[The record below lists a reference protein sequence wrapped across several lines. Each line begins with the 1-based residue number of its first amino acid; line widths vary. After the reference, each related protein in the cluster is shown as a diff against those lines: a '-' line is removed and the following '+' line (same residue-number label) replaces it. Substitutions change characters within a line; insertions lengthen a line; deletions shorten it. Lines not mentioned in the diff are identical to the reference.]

1 MAEKGRF
8 GGPSGDYGG
17 GRQASGDSALQAQK
31 AASRQTAVDRIAQE
45 ARVAQ
50 SRESIATGAGVH
62 IGETGFTTGYMKAYD
77 KWTDAQ
83 KERFKEY
90 EEQKL
95 SYKTIADAENQ
106 YIKDNLTSI
115 LNDQDLANVI
125 SDQQSK
131 LSTNLSSQ
139 EALTDQLVGYGKHVL
154 DGFLNSTIENYKTLD
169 VVSSFADETWGDM
182 KLYNESPAFRN
193 KVNQKA
199 AGLIVDAVEEAKT
212 ASENLFNKAVVK
224 GKNAWNMMFGD
235 GSSEGQLFDN
245 ETASGLNALSSL
257 TVESA
262 TGKTW
267 SPMYT
272 TKGLTETGA
281 DFAAKYVAN
290 TTSNDQITANYFNDP
305 ANRPQDIPPGITV
318 PRVEDLPIPP
328 GITRPRVGD
337 PESNTEKL
345 LGDVKEVLGGGMF
358 KAIPQYLDYYKNTP
372 FFGPVTDEV
381 RQSWGGERIGGRP
394 EPGMAG
400 RADDLRAM
408 QLRESIPQA
417 AGGITG
423 AGTYPGLLGGYT
435 DQTSP
440 ALQFLAQT
448 GQTGQTGTGAQ
459 IGGSPIFS
467 RYNQARQS
475 VNFSLAPFSQT
486 ASQNIFTPFLTSTG
500 TNQGIL

>member
-1 MAEKGRF
+1 MAEKGTF

-45 ARVAQ
+45 ARIAQ

-90 EEQKL
+90 EEQQL
-95 SYKTIADAENQ
+95 SLKTIADAENQ

-131 LSTNLSSQ
+131 LSTNLSSPV
-139 EALTDQLVGYGKHVL
+139 ALTNQLVDYGKHVL
-154 DGFLNSTIENYKTLD
+154 DGLLNSTYKDYKTLD
-169 VVSSFADETWGDM
+169 VASSFVGETWDDM

-193 KVNQKA
+193 KVHQE
-199 AGLIVDAVEEAKT
+199 IVDAVGEAKT

-235 GSSEGQLFDN
+235 GSSEGKVFDN

-257 TVESA
+257 IGEAA

-281 DFAAKYVAN
+281 DFAAKYVAG
-290 TTSNDQITANYFNDP
+290 TTSNDQISANYFNDP
-305 ANRPQDIPPGITV
+305 ANRPQDIPPGITT
-318 PRVEDLPIPP
+318 PRV
-328 GITRPRVGD
+328 VD
-337 PESNTEKL
+337 PESNAAKL
-345 LGDVKEVLGGGMF
+345 WGDTNEVLGGGIV
-358 KAIPQYLDYYKNTP
+358 KAIPQTLDYYKNTP

-417 AGGITG
+417 STGITG

-440 ALQFLAQT
+440 ALQFLA
-448 GQTGQTGTGAQ
+448 QTGQTGTGAQ